1 MRALR
6 GCDDAWHPFIV
17 ETYAPSAWSPGNKFN
32 VMDKPRNGF
41 SFDRLVRETAEFSF
55 IIVSHCKPSVGAV
68 DADRA
73 KTDEKRT
80 TGFSG
85 GRFTGLLRRF
95 AVGMQYFGS
104 QLVTR
109 M

>member
-1 MRALR
+1 
-6 GCDDAWHPFIV
+6 
-17 ETYAPSAWSPGNKFN
+17 
-32 VMDKPRNGF
+32 
-41 SFDRLVRETAEFSF
+41 
-55 IIVSHCKPSVGAV
+55 V

-80 TGFSG
+80 TGFAG

-95 AVGMQYFGS
+95 AGGMQYFGS
-104 QLVTR
+104 QFVTR

>member
-1 MRALR
+1 M
-6 GCDDAWHPFIV
+6 
-17 ETYAPSAWSPGNKFN
+17 
-32 VMDKPRNGF
+32 MDKPRNGF

-55 IIVSHCKPSVGAV
+55 IFVSHCKPSVGAV

-104 QLVTR
+104 QFVTR